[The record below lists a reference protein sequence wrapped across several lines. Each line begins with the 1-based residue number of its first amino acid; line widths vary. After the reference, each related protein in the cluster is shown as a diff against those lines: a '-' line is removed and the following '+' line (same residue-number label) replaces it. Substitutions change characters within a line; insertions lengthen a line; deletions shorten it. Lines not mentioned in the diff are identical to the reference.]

1 MSLTTIAKRAAAAL
15 AVAGI
20 TAAGMA
26 ASAGAASADTANS
39 CSYNS
44 TLQTVAVKIANG
56 GPVQLGID
64 NNDVVFFD
72 ASGEHLCFGPGPA
85 TLATKSNTQSISFGG
100 KLGVQDDFIIGIGEP
115 GTGDFN
121 GGAPGGADSS
131 QIEISVLSGSEDT
144 LDIAGSANRDFLAVS
159 GGAGTGQPATVFF
172 NPVKTQPVVRT
183 LFDPGLIR
191 IHGLGGDDVLDGTPA
206 RTPAGVPTGGTTV
219 RLDLSGDDGFDILYG
234 GLLAGDRLQGGPGN
248 DMFYTRD
255 GQPGDVVT
263 GGTGID
269 TASIDPN
276 DQATGVEKFLH

>member
-64 NNDVVFFD
+64 NNDVVFFH

-121 GGAPGGADSS
+121 GGAPGAP
-131 QIEISVLSGSEDT
+131 IPPRLR
-144 LDIAGSANRDFLAVS
+144 SACS
-159 GGAGTGQPATVFF
+159 PG
-172 NPVKTQPVVRT
+172 VRT
-183 LFDPGLIR
+183 PSTSLARQIATSSRSAAAPE
-191 IHGLGGDDVLDGTPA
+191 PA
-206 RTPAGVPTGGTTV
+206 SPPR
-219 RLDLSGDDGFDILYG
+219 SSS
-234 GLLAGDRLQGGPGN
+234 
-248 DMFYTRD
+248 TR
-255 GQPGDVVT
+255 
-263 GGTGID
+263 
-269 TASIDPN
+269 
-276 DQATGVEKFLH
+276 